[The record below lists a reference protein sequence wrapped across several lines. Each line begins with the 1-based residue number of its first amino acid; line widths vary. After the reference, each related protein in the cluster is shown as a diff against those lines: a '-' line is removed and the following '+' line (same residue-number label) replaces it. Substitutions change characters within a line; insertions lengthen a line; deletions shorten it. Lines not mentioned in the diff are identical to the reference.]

1 MARDG
6 NRGLNLRTQDST
18 VLRKG
23 FVVNQALVD
32 QIVANVLAQLQP
44 APPRPMVEPPT
55 PKVQPAT
62 VSRPQAT
69 ELTAAVITA
78 DLLAA
83 TVRTGMALQ
92 IGRKSIVTPA
102 ARDWLHTN
110 KVVWSRSGS
119 VAPQSLVATEPTV
132 KVVSVG
138 KWQLV
143 IQTVT
148 ANVRALQDAF
158 KRQSDGWDIELVGQP
173 QEAALA
179 AVRSISTAERDGV
192 VVISE
197 SAEMIACRAN
207 RNARVR
213 AAVIA
218 DRKQLELA
226 SQQLGVNLVCIN
238 PQGKTFIELRN
249 LLRDCAA
256 ITPTVPAGWS
266 E

>member
-1 MARDG
+1 
-6 NRGLNLRTQDST
+6 
-18 VLRKG
+18 LRKG
-23 FVVNQALVD
+23 IVVNQALVD

-44 APPRPMVEPPT
+44 APPRPVIEQPS
-55 PKVQPAT
+55 PKVQPVPAAP
-62 VSRPQAT
+62 RPQAT

-119 VAPQSLVATEPTV
+119 VAPQTLVATEPTV

-158 KRQSDGWDIELVGQP
+158 KRRSDGWDIELVGQP
-173 QEAALA
+173 HEAALA
-179 AVRSISTAERDGV
+179 AIRSISTAERDGV
-192 VVISE
+192 VVISDF
-197 SAEMIACRAN
+197 AEVIACRAN

-213 AAVIA
+213 AAVIT

-226 SQQLGVNLVCIN
+226 SQHLGVNLVCVN
-238 PQGKTFIELRN
+238 PQAKTFIELRN

-256 ITPTVPAGWS
+256 MTPTLPAGWS

>member
-1 MARDG
+1 M
-6 NRGLNLRTQDST
+6 
-18 VLRKG
+18 
-23 FVVNQALVD
+23 NQALVD

-44 APPRPMVEPPT
+44 APPRPVIE
-55 PKVQPAT
+55 QPAPKPQP
-62 VSRPQAT
+62 VVPAASRPQAT

-110 KVVWSRSGS
+110 KVAWSRSGS
-119 VAPQSLVATEPTV
+119 VAPQSLVASEPTV

-173 QEAALA
+173 HEAASA
-179 AVRSISTAERDGV
+179 AIRSISTAERDGV
-192 VVISE
+192 VVISDF
-197 SAEMIACRAN
+197 AEVIACRAN

-226 SQQLGVNLVCIN
+226 SHHLGVNLVCVN

-256 ITPTVPAGWS
+256 MTPTQPVGWS

>member
-1 MARDG
+1 M
-6 NRGLNLRTQDST
+6 
-18 VLRKG
+18 
-23 FVVNQALVD
+23 VNQALVD

-44 APPRPMVEPPT
+44 EPPRPVIAPPA
-55 PKVQPAT
+55 PKAPPVAT
-62 VSRPQAT
+62 TRPQAT

-78 DLLAA
+78 DLLAT
-83 TVRTGMALQ
+83 TVRSGMALQ

-110 KVVWSRSGS
+110 KIVWTRSGS

-158 KRQSDGWDIELVGQP
+158 KRQSDGWDIQLVGQP
-173 QEAALA
+173 QEAALT

-197 SAEMIACRAN
+197 SAESIACRAN
-207 RNARVR
+207 RNTRVR

-226 SQQLGVNLVCIN
+226 SQQLGINLVCIN

-256 ITPTVPAGWS
+256 TTPAVPADWS

>member
-1 MARDG
+1 
-6 NRGLNLRTQDST
+6 
-18 VLRKG
+18 
-23 FVVNQALVD
+23 
-32 QIVANVLAQLQP
+32 
-44 APPRPMVEPPT
+44 
-55 PKVQPAT
+55 
-62 VSRPQAT
+62 RPQAT

-83 TVRTGMALQ
+83 TVRSGMALQ

-110 KVVWSRSGS
+110 KVVWSRNGS
-119 VAPQSLVATEPTV
+119 VAPQSMVATEPTV

-158 KRQSDGWDIELVGQP
+158 KRQSDGWDIELVGQSY
-173 QEAALA
+173 EAAAA
-179 AVRSISTAERDGV
+179 AVRAISTAERDGV
-192 VVISE
+192 VVISDF
-197 SAEMIACRAN
+197 AEIIACLAN

-213 AAVIA
+213 AAVIT

-226 SQQLGVNLVCIN
+226 SQHLGVNLVCVN

-256 ITPTVPAGWS
+256 MTPTVPADWNQ
-266 E
+266 